1 VWYTKLDGTT
11 MAMKRHMRQRT
22 LTSLVDMGMTP
33 APQLDDPA
41 SRPMHVA
48 IIPCAACL
56 PPPLCAPS
64 TNARCST
71 GLPGCLLP
79 RARGRASP
87 IGRRVCP
94 AASLRH
100 HPAVARV
107 GPVTEGHPALPAAAA
122 AAV

>member
-1 VWYTKLDGTT
+1 MWYTKLDGTT

-56 PPPLCAPS
+56 PPPPLRSQHQRSLLDGVTRVLAA
-64 TNARCST
+64 ARTRPCISD
-71 GLPGCLLP
+71 
-79 RARGRASP
+79 RAACVPCG
-87 IGRRVCP
+87 IP
-94 AASLRH
+94 AASSCRG
-100 HPAVARV
+100 AR
-107 GPVTEGHPALPAAAA
+107 GPSH
-122 AAV
+122 